1 MMNRQPQGGQQKE
14 LVNDHGSDPRQLYQY
29 DGSELGDLVRAGRRR
44 GPSDGAIR
52 RLAERLAVSDAAAAV
67 SSADRRRRWSSG
79 RSAIYALGATALF
92 ALAGGLVG
100 RRGQNASPTGSSFA
114 VATSAGPK
122 IGGAAAL
129 SEPAA
134 AAAPA
139 EMPAISVQA
148 LPSSVGAVIPTPSS
162 EIARVRSAPAAAA
175 LPSSSSSEFVLVK
188 RGQQVLVSDPNQA
201 LLIAEEHARLFPAG
215 DLLQEREVLA
225 VEALVRLG
233 RRNEAKV
240 RADALLRRFP
250 DTPYMLRLAHSLK
263 ETLAPASSV
272 ADH

>member
-1 MMNRQPQGGQQKE
+1 MNRQPRGGQQRKLSNE
-14 LVNDHGSDPRQLYQY
+14 HGSDPRQLYQ
-29 DGSELGDLVRAGRRR
+29 DDASELGDLVRAGRRR
-44 GPSDGAIR
+44 GPSDDAIR
-52 RLAERLAVSDAAAAV
+52 RMAERLAVSDAAAGV
-67 SSADRRRRWSSG
+67 SSEARRGSWSLG
-79 RSAIYALGATALF
+79 RHATYALCATAF
-92 ALAGGLVG
+92 IALAGGLFG
-100 RRGQNASPTGSSFA
+100 RRGENASPTGPSSA

-122 IGGAAAL
+122 IGEGAAL
-129 SEPAA
+129 PEPAP

-148 LPSSVGAVIPTPSS
+148 LPSVSAAIPTPSS
-162 EIARVRSAPAAAA
+162 ETASVRSAPVAAAAA

-233 RRNEAKV
+233 RRNEAKA
-240 RADALLRRFP
+240 RADVLLRRFA
-250 DTPYMLRLAHSLK
+250 DTPYRLRLAHSLK
-263 ETLAPASSV
+263 EMPAPASSV
-272 ADH
+272 DDH